1 MKKIR
6 TKFLPLLL
14 ALVTILSLLPTSAFA
29 ASKTGSGIQITQN
42 QAYWSTR
49 LLANGTPYSYRPP
62 LADGKL
68 VYCMDSGLGYHYA
81 TKSFL
86 DSFTWTSGSGADADA
101 VLQSAITNSGLS
113 EMDAMTIENVK
124 WMMTY
129 LNDCK
134 ASNVGQLFMAVQT
147 YVWENQSYKGE
158 PGGDGDAGGYAN
170 ADTYELYLSLIDDLL
185 AKKAAEDAEFL
196 KQIEAY
202 KAQGIE
208 ASIVEDASAKWAVF
222 AISSNRKNQSFFN
235 YYGPRKLSVG
245 EAKPDQP
252 EQPTGGTGKITLKKT
267 AAGTLK
273 GLPGAR
279 YSIYFNGQIVGS
291 DVTGESGE
299 LHIEDAA
306 TGLWTFVETA
316 APSGYCLDPTPKS
329 VYVDVSEGDRE
340 YTVAA
345 VNYAMPSMIIYKE
358 DAQTSAPVP
367 GTVLS
372 VKSVTGAYSTSV
384 KIGES
389 GSATLEGLEPGVYV
403 VSEESVPEPYI
414 LSNTE
419 QTVALRPGKTTEVHF
434 QDYKKPGLEILKKN
448 IANMD
453 PIPDMTYKV
462 EQIDGSFETT
472 VTTDLRGR
480 AFLADLPVGSY
491 RISEVGGPSNVIL
504 SEIPQVIY
512 LEAGCTRTVT
522 FFNAIKPT
530 LTVLKQN
537 SVTSDPLPGAKL
549 HIYYASDNTSTGEM
563 HDLGVFYSNEE
574 GKVILT
580 DAERGWYKI
589 VEESCPQG
597 FGFLDGEAVQE
608 FYLEENTSKTVIIRN
623 VPLSALVGFKYDT
636 KTGKGIPGC
645 RFELRYLSGNT
656 SGTGGTVIGTY
667 VTGPNGA
674 FTVTGLKKGTYIC
687 EEVSSDGNHIIDS
700 EPQTVWISGEDQDV
714 VIIRFGNSPFGSL
727 LITKLSDDNKRS
739 PIPNTDFLLTY
750 SDGTFVGNDN
760 GIYTTNAAG
769 EILVDGLE
777 PGVTIIVR
785 EVRAAAGFLL
795 DESPQHIQ
803 IKSGET
809 VHLQFLNKPL
819 GNLIIKKN
827 SSAPTQEAV
836 PGAEFEITYADGSY
850 VDAAGGT
857 ISSNGRYVTDEHG
870 EIRISGI
877 VGTVVVTE
885 IKSGPGYQLDEANRT
900 QTVTINPGD
909 TQTLQFYNTPISKVE
924 FIKVDENDR
933 SVRIPDTT
941 IEVRRLDGALV
952 TTLVTS
958 ESGQAFAQLEDGSYY
973 AVETVANPK
982 YQLDSI
988 TGYGY
993 ATTVGSCWLAPLVEA
1008 GEGVNMSFLVK
1019 RQSKEKILS
1028 KIAQTTMVN
1037 RSRMRDVGDTR
1048 QDYEELDSAINSG
1061 LYLKDVMNRQ
1071 GEDFYYMHTLIE
1083 VTAPDPETLEQR
1095 ATEVEKLCVSVDMIA
1110 RRCDYKNEQAF
1121 LSSLP
1126 ILALDPDIER
1136 KARRNALTSGVAA
1149 AFPFASYELSD
1160 HNGIF
1165 LGLNLYNRSPVFLDP
1180 YDDYKYTNGNWWIGG
1195 STGAGK
1201 TVTLQCLGG
1210 RLRQQGKRVII
1221 IAPKKGHEFRP
1232 LCEKLGGLYLRMSPS
1247 SKDCPNLMAIRR
1259 KSLDSYAKLKNIA
1272 ARDDSVLADKISQ
1285 LIIWFALKKKD
1296 LSEEDKSRLDSS
1308 LVEVY
1313 GRYGITFDNSS
1324 IVDEN
1329 GDFRTMPIISDWYD
1343 VLSQNPDT
1351 RYLSVVLSRYV
1362 TGSAAAMASR
1372 NSIDLDNKYIVL
1384 DLSGM
1389 PDDMIADGTFW
1400 ATSIAY
1406 DLIMSCESDL
1416 SALLADELWS
1426 LVGATAN
1433 PQAAGFVLEMVK
1445 TIRGLGGIAVTSTQ
1459 GMQDLFGLDG
1469 GSYGKGILDAS
1480 RIKLVMQM
1488 EEQEARLIQDKL
1500 NLSEDEVRQITR
1512 FRRGEG
1518 LLCIGYNHVPVA
1530 FHTTPKEYEA
1540 ITTSPTD
1547 LRRGRSEYGDE

>member
-1 MKKIR
+1 MQVKKKPRNAAAKKIHKVPPKEKR
-6 TKFLPLLL
+6 TK
-14 ALVTILSLLPTSAFA
+14 
-29 ASKTGSGIQITQN
+29 KE
-42 QAYWSTR
+42 QAEQ
-49 LLANGTPYSYRPP
+49 P
-62 LADGKL
+62 
-68 VYCMDSGLGYHYA
+68 
-81 TKSFL
+81 
-86 DSFTWTSGSGADADA
+86 
-101 VLQSAITNSGLS
+101 
-113 EMDAMTIENVK
+113 
-124 WMMTY
+124 
-129 LNDCK
+129 
-134 ASNVGQLFMAVQT
+134 
-147 YVWENQSYKGE
+147 
-158 PGGDGDAGGYAN
+158 
-170 ADTYELYLSLIDDLL
+170 
-185 AKKAAEDAEFL
+185 FL
-196 KQIEAY
+196 KRMI
-202 KAQGIE
+202 
-208 ASIVEDASAKWAVF
+208 F
-222 AISSNRKNQSFFN
+222 
-235 YYGPRKLSVG
+235 G
-245 EAKPDQP
+245 EERPD
-252 EQPTGGTGKITLKKT
+252 L
-267 AAGTLK
+267 
-273 GLPGAR
+273 
-279 YSIYFNGQIVGS
+279 
-291 DVTGESGE
+291 
-299 LHIEDAA
+299 
-306 TGLWTFVETA
+306 
-316 APSGYCLDPTPKS
+316 
-329 VYVDVSEGDRE
+329 
-340 YTVAA
+340 
-345 VNYAMPSMIIYKE
+345 
-358 DAQTSAPVP
+358 
-367 GTVLS
+367 
-372 VKSVTGAYSTSV
+372 
-384 KIGES
+384 
-389 GSATLEGLEPGVYV
+389 
-403 VSEESVPEPYI
+403 
-414 LSNTE
+414 TE
-419 QTVALRPGKTTEVHF
+419 
-434 QDYKKPGLEILKKN
+434 
-448 IANMD
+448 
-453 PIPDMTYKV
+453 
-462 EQIDGSFETT
+462 
-472 VTTDLRGR
+472 
-480 AFLADLPVGSY
+480 
-491 RISEVGGPSNVIL
+491 
-504 SEIPQVIY
+504 
-512 LEAGCTRTVT
+512 LEAGSTTILDILAPITV
-522 FFNAIKPT
+522 
-530 LTVLKQN
+530 
-537 SVTSDPLPGAKL
+537 
-549 HIYYASDNTSTGEM
+549 
-563 HDLGVFYSNEE
+563 
-574 GKVILT
+574 
-580 DAERGWYKI
+580 
-589 VEESCPQG
+589 
-597 FGFLDGEAVQE
+597 
-608 FYLEENTSKTVIIRN
+608 
-623 VPLSALVGFKYDT
+623 DT
-636 KTGKGIPGC
+636 KSKD
-645 RFELRYLSGNT
+645 
-656 SGTGGTVIGTY
+656 
-667 VTGPNGA
+667 
-674 FTVTGLKKGTYIC
+674 YI
-687 EEVSSDGNHIIDS
+687 V
-700 EPQTVWISGEDQDV
+700 
-714 VIIRFGNSPFGSL
+714 
-727 LITKLSDDNKRS
+727 
-739 PIPNTDFLLTY
+739 
-750 SDGTFVGNDN
+750 
-760 GIYTTNAAG
+760 
-769 EILVDGLE
+769 VDG
-777 PGVTIIVR
+777 VY
-785 EVRAAAGFLL
+785 
-795 DESPQHIQ
+795 H
-803 IKSGET
+803 
-809 VHLQFLNKPL
+809 
-819 GNLIIKKN
+819 
-827 SSAPTQEAV
+827 
-836 PGAEFEITYADGSY
+836 TYLY
-850 VDAAGGT
+850 
-857 ISSNGRYVTDEHG
+857 
-870 EIRISGI
+870 
-877 VGTVVVTE
+877 
-885 IKSGPGYQLDEANRT
+885 
-900 QTVTINPGD
+900 
-909 TQTLQFYNTPISKVE
+909 
-924 FIKVDENDR
+924 
-933 SVRIPDTT
+933 
-941 IEVRRLDGALV
+941 
-952 TTLVTS
+952 
-958 ESGQAFAQLEDGSYY
+958 
-973 AVETVANPK
+973 
-982 YQLDSI
+982 I

-1259 KSLDSYAKLKNIA
+1259 KSLDSYARLKNIA

-1372 NSIDLDNKYIVL
+1372 NNIDLDNKYIVL

-1530 FHTTPKEYEA
+1530 FHTTPKKYEA

-1547 LRRGRSEYGDE
+1547 LRRGRLEYGDE